1 MDKQESVYQTSLI
14 LVEHFS
20 NCIERKKA
28 GIPLGIHSRVLSH
41 ILHPETEFVAIGR
54 SQKVVDGAVPHPEHI
69 VPCSTIIWE
78 SIRLL
83 EQGKSKVEVAKLIT
97 KHWKIVFISKEEASF
112 IDTKKGLNLQHIMPE
127 NWNYETDDSFE
138 RLNLARI
145 KVLPLK

>member
-1 MDKQESVYQTSLI
+1 
-14 LVEHFS
+14 HFS
-20 NCIERKKA
+20 NWIERKKA
-28 GIPLGIHSRVLSH
+28 GIHLGIHSRDLSH
-41 ILHPETEFVAIGR
+41 ILHPETEFVAIGK
-54 SQKVVDGAVPHPEHI
+54 SHKVVDGAVPHPENI

-78 SIRLL
+78 SIRLFV
-83 EQGKSKVEVAKLIT
+83 QGKSKVEIAKLIT
-97 KHWKIVFISKEEASF
+97 KHLKIVFISKEEASF